1 MLGFISKIKTNL
13 NLKIMKNVQVKT
25 IILIAAMWI
34 ISYNTMAQKAT
45 DMVPQAVIASFSAQ
59 YPQAQVK
66 DWKIK
71 NNDYIASFILNNR
84 KSQAFYSPDG
94 AWLNTEITI
103 RHTRSLPM
111 DVRLSLK
118 KGNYA
123 SWYIDEIKNVKTP
136 SHNMYLVQ
144 VDNNSGNKMVYED
157 AGSVD
162 NRTLYFND
170 NGTLIKAVSNN

>member
-1 MLGFISKIKTNL
+1 
-13 NLKIMKNVQVKT
+13 MKNVQIKT

-34 ISYNTMAQKAT
+34 ISYNTMAQKAI

-59 YPQAQVK
+59 YPQVQVK
-66 DWKIK
+66 RWETK
-71 NNDYIASFILNNR
+71 NNDYIASFILNKR
-84 KSQAFYSPDG
+84 KCNAFYSPEG

-103 RHTRSLPM
+103 RHTRSLPV

-118 KGNYA
+118 NGHYA
-123 SWYIDEIKNVKTP
+123 SWYVDEIQNVKTP
-136 SHNMYLVQ
+136 SKNMYLVQ

-170 NGTLIKAVSNN
+170 NGTLIKTVGNN